1 VTGSKNLTGKEAERS
16 CEEERKRSERE
27 RPALS
32 ALGKEVKHSDSR
44 AKERM

>member
-1 VTGSKNLTGKEAERS
+1 LTGKEEERS

-27 RPALS
+27 RA
-32 ALGKEVKHSDSR
+32 ALGMEAKHSDSR